1 MENEKQ
7 LMEYIHSL
15 ANETHS
21 SFLIYGSIYNIH
33 YFQGKSDIDVMFF
46 TDKPYLTYIQ
56 LTQMMDFFEVSR
68 HDYSFG
74 CIQDGG
80 SAYKINFVYKGID
93 SSIMIVGKRH
103 EGIFRRKIEDEHRV
117 SSIFGLFLYVIKF
130 LHYYLH
136 LIPTSFYKGI
146 KKFLYQNKWFN
157 RTDYS
162 YTIVRYPN
170 PKKDVPVNRIL
181 YQNDDLF

>member
-1 MENEKQ
+1 MDKEKQ
-7 LMEYIHSL
+7 FMEYINSL
-15 ANETHS
+15 AYDTKS

-46 TDKPYLTYIQ
+46 ADKPYLTYIQ

-68 HDYSFG
+68 HDYHFG
-74 CIQDGG
+74 CIQESG

-93 SSIMIVGKRH
+93 SSIMIVNKKH
-103 EGIFRRKIEDEHRV
+103 ETIFREKINDEHMV
-117 SSIFGLFLYVIKF
+117 SSIFGIFLYIIKF

-146 KKFLYQNKWFN
+146 KKFLYQNRWFN
-157 RTDYS
+157 KTQYS

-170 PKKDVPVNRIL
+170 PKKDVPMNTIV
-181 YQNDDLF
+181 YTTDDWY